1 MNLIQYIYPELFLF
15 IGFLFYFTYNIFS
28 VAQIKLVNLYL
39 NKNVLI
45 NLENENF
52 SNIKRINDLFINFK
66 LSLERRTVYQKIKY
80 YISEKNSFFYI
91 SILCFITMCLY
102 INQLFWFLDLDGLIN
117 NKVYIFGSVY
127 VVDTL
132 SIFLKILITF
142 LSFFF
147 FIISYHVSS
156 FWKFYGFEFGF
167 FVFMVIFSMLIL
179 VSANDFFLVFVA
191 LEVQTLSIVILCS
204 YQMTQKRSIEAG
216 LKYFIYSSFFS
227 GIFLFAIS
235 LIYFIFGIVSFE
247 GIYQLSLGGTLGDN
261 VRDNIYILSIVLIS
275 CLIFFKLGIFPY
287 HYWIADVYQGSNL
300 VVTAFL
306 AIISKIGLIGVFIRM
321 YLTMFINFSF
331 FWGNLIFYI
340 SLFSMFF
347 GAVAALF
354 QTDIKRFLAYTSIS
368 NMGYT
373 LVAFSIGNFDGIL
386 YGLIFFIGYLFATLC
401 FFIVLLGVVNKE
413 VSGSD
418 TNFVFKNNLYDFN
431 YFVTLNDFQGLYRNN
446 KLLAFG
452 VLFVILNLL
461 GMPPLTFFFSKYF
474 IFDSFLRYNYFFA
487 IFVFVL
493 TNLISAY
500 YYLRVVKIIFLDRTV
515 TNKLFVFSS
524 RKMAVIFVFFL
535 VLTFIL
541 MLHPLFLSYVIDFIS
556 LILSKFYI

>member
-1 MNLIQYIYPELFLF
+1 MNIIQYIYPELFLF
-15 IGFLFYFTYNIFS
+15 TGFLFYFTYNVFS
-28 VAQIKLVNLYL
+28 VLSISTVNFYI
-39 NKNVLI
+39 NKF
-45 NLENENF
+45 F
-52 SNIKRINDLFINFK
+52 SFDLQDQDLTTVKKVNDLFVSFK
-66 LSLERRTVYQKIKY
+66 LSLEKKVVFQKIKY
-80 YISEKNSFFYI
+80 LVSEKNSFFYI
-91 SILCFITMCLY
+91 AILCFITMVLY
-102 INQLFWFLDLDGLIN
+102 INQLFWFLDMDTVVN
-117 NKVYIFGSVY
+117 NKIYIFGSIY
-127 VVDTL
+127 VVDTF

-142 LSFFF
+142 LAFFF
-147 FIISYHVSS
+147 FFLSHHVSS

-167 FVFMVIFSMLIL
+167 FIFMVIFSMLIL
-179 VSANDFFLVFVA
+179 VSSNDFFLVFVT

-227 GIFLFAIS
+227 GIFLFSIS

-247 GIYQLSLGGTLGDN
+247 GIYQLSLGGTLGDS
-261 VRDNIYILSIVLIS
+261 VRDNLYILSIVLIS

-331 FWGNLIFYI
+331 FWSNLIFYI

-386 YGLIFFIGYLFATLC
+386 YGLIFFVGYLFATLC
-401 FFIVLLGVVNKE
+401 LFIILLGVVNKE
-413 VSGSD
+413 SSD
-418 TNFVFKNNLYDFN
+418 VNNAFVFKNNLYDF
-431 YFVTLNDFQGLYRNN
+431 
-446 KLLAFG
+446 
-452 VLFVILNLL
+452 
-461 GMPPLTFFFSKYF
+461 KYF
-474 IFDSFLRYNYFFA
+474 I
-487 IFVFVL
+487 
-493 TNLISAY
+493 
-500 YYLRVVKIIFLDRTV
+500 
-515 TNKLFVFSS
+515 
-524 RKMAVIFVFFL
+524 VFFL
-535 VLTFIL
+535 IF
-541 MLHPLFLSYVIDFIS
+541 FNF
-556 LILSKFYI
+556 F